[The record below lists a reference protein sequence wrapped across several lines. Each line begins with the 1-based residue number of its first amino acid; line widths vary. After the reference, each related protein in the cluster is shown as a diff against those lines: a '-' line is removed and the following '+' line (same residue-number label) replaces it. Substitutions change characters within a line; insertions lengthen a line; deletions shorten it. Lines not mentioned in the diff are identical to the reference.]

1 MYMYDITIKE
11 FTFPFFNHGNN
22 DTHNMKQM
30 HSLFYLYSWKYLSY
44 IEPFYKA
51 LDFQKDVKT
60 YFLRQNNLKRRW
72 FLAK

>member
-11 FTFPFFNHGNN
+11 FTFPFSNHGNN
-22 DTHNMKQM
+22 DTHDMKQM

-51 LDFQKDVKT
+51 LDFQ
-60 YFLRQNNLKRRW
+60 
-72 FLAK
+72 